1 MKSALQ
7 TAANLYFHA
16 FILGGLT
23 LLAVV
28 GALLIGGIG
37 FFGYGMVA
45 LDWHWSVKAVG
56 VIFVAEA
63 LIIIWAAIQG
73 WRSWLRSKPKPIP
86 IEELMAGPEVSPRRR
101 FRATTWAFGI
111 FLSIF
116 VVSGWKAYLAYL
128 AIGAEPATFVMWF
141 GMATIGIFGVKVT
154 AKALGTF
161 APPSGNAP
169 TTDQHLIEEV

>member
-28 GALLIGGIG
+28 SALLIGGIG

-73 WRSWLRSKPKPIP
+73 WRSWL
-86 IEELMAGPEVSPRRR
+86 
-101 FRATTWAFGI
+101 
-111 FLSIF
+111 
-116 VVSGWKAYLAYL
+116 
-128 AIGAEPATFVMWF
+128 
-141 GMATIGIFGVKVT
+141 
-154 AKALGTF
+154 
-161 APPSGNAP
+161 
-169 TTDQHLIEEV
+169 